1 MYAIAGARRD
11 SVQIFPASAAIVA
24 TPAVPTMRPLA
35 LRSGSFDVTS
45 HRGVWWNTII
55 STRDVIGR
63 PLRTCASSI
72 WYWFARYGS
81 NRSEYGRAM
90 IWWRFDRAM

>member
-1 MYAIAGARRD
+1 MNAIAGASRD
-11 SVQIFPASAAIVA
+11 SDQIFDPSCTAIVA

-35 LRSGSFDVTS
+35 LRTGSFDVTI

-63 PLRTCASSI
+63 PRRTCASSI
-72 WYWFARYGS
+72 
-81 NRSEYGRAM
+81 
-90 IWWRFDRAM
+90 

>member
-1 MYAIAGARRD
+1 M
-11 SVQIFPASAAIVA
+11 VA

-45 HRGVWWNTII
+45 QRGVWWNTII

-63 PLRTCASSI
+63 PRSTCASSI

-81 NRSEYGRAM
+81 NRSKSVRPM
-90 IWWRFDRAM
+90 I